1 MVFRIELIL
10 FALLALTCHFANA
23 QTHNDDLPDLSKFVY
38 SDLANGCRNNKNMKY
53 LIAGTW
59 GLMLEDEVQ
68 SKISLIKSC
77 NKETAY
83 KLLNALYETQPDLF
97 KENLHAI
104 GLSVQECQECAD
116 AILTIKKKE
125 LNKVKA
131 KEISILDQWMK
142 EGVPD
147 DVEPNVNATLK
158 YSGIAKTASFLE
170 SLDKN
175 DKIKYLLK
183 IEIEADGSLGRI
195 STDAEELMDSTYL
208 FSLFAFEELSVEQ
221 PAYYEFPNIEKGIA
235 MSSIENVSIFESRK
249 SITHYEPWDAPEYQA
264 GDFDSFSLTVKYNL
278 SKNTIK
284 LVKYEDDEN
293 WFDRFCNQNNFDKAF
308 FIEND
313 IKKYLTSKEL
323 DGKIRIK
330 CQVRK
335 RKVVVKHA
343 GKLLAEQEI
352 KPKLIVINASTK

>member
-1 MVFRIELIL
+1 MDFRNKLIL
-10 FALLALTCHFANA
+10 FILLSLACHFANA
-23 QTHNDDLPDLSKFVY
+23 QTHNDNLPNLSKSVY
-38 SDLANGCRNNKNMKY
+38 SGLANGCRNNKNMKY

-77 NKETAY
+77 NKEAAY
-83 KLLNALYETQPDLF
+83 KLLNALYETQPDMF

-104 GLSVQECQECAD
+104 GLSVQECQECED
-116 AILTIKKKE
+116 AILNIKKKK
-125 LNKVKA
+125 LDKVKA
-131 KEISILDQWMK
+131 KEISILDKWVK

-147 DVEPNVNATLK
+147 GVYPNVNATLK
-158 YSGIAKTASFLE
+158 YSGIAKTASFIE

-175 DKIKYLLK
+175 DKIKCLLK
-183 IEIEADGSLGRI
+183 IELEADGSLSSI
-195 STDAEELMDSTYL
+195 STDVEELMDSTYL
-208 FSLFAFEELSVEQ
+208 FSLFSFDELSVDQ
-221 PAYYEFPNIEKGIA
+221 PAYYDFPNIEKGIA
-235 MSSIENVSIFESRK
+235 MPSTENVYIFESRK

-264 GDFDSFSLTVKYNL
+264 GDFDSFTLTVKYNL

-293 WFDRFCNQNNFDKAF
+293 WFDTFCNQNNFDKAY
-308 FIEND
+308 FIDND
-313 IKKYLTSKEL
+313 IKKYLSSKDL

-335 RKVVVKHA
+335 RKVVVQHD

-352 KPKLIVINASTK
+352 KPKLIVVNASTK

>member
-1 MVFRIELIL
+1 MVFRIKLIL

-23 QTHNDDLPDLSKFVY
+23 QTHNDDLPDLSKSVY

-175 DKIKYLLK
+175 DKIKL
-183 IEIEADGSLGRI
+183 
-195 STDAEELMDSTYL
+195 
-208 FSLFAFEELSVEQ
+208 
-221 PAYYEFPNIEKGIA
+221 
-235 MSSIENVSIFESRK
+235 
-249 SITHYEPWDAPEYQA
+249 
-264 GDFDSFSLTVKYNL
+264 
-278 SKNTIK
+278 
-284 LVKYEDDEN
+284 
-293 WFDRFCNQNNFDKAF
+293 
-308 FIEND
+308 
-313 IKKYLTSKEL
+313 
-323 DGKIRIK
+323 
-330 CQVRK
+330 
-335 RKVVVKHA
+335 
-343 GKLLAEQEI
+343 
-352 KPKLIVINASTK
+352 

>member
-1 MVFRIELIL
+1 
-10 FALLALTCHFANA
+10 
-23 QTHNDDLPDLSKFVY
+23 
-38 SDLANGCRNNKNMKY
+38 
-53 LIAGTW
+53 
-59 GLMLEDEVQ
+59 
-68 SKISLIKSC
+68 
-77 NKETAY
+77 
-83 KLLNALYETQPDLF
+83 
-97 KENLHAI
+97 
-104 GLSVQECQECAD
+104 
-116 AILTIKKKE
+116 
-125 LNKVKA
+125 
-131 KEISILDQWMK
+131 MK

-158 YSGIAKTASFLE
+158 YSGISKTASFLE

-175 DKIKYLLK
+175 DKIEYLLK

-221 PAYYEFPNIEKGIA
+221 PAYYDFPNIEKGIA
-235 MSSIENVSIFESRK
+235 MRSIENVSICESRK

-284 LVKYEDDEN
+284 FVKYEDDEN
-293 WFDRFCNQNNFDKAF
+293 RFDRFCNQNNFDKAF

-343 GKLLAEQEI
+343 GKFLTGQEI